1 MGGWAQLSNDGV
13 EGPSHAEDSS
23 VELGELKGIL
33 VHRRGLILGTAVL
46 LAVLALVYGLVTP
59 PLYSA
64 TAEILID
71 PRDRQIVSNA
81 INPSTLSPDG
91 GITQVESQVAVV
103 QSNSVLLRAIETAN
117 LTADSHFNRVSFL
130 SRLKARLMGQPLDTE
145 RTQDEATARTLD
157 QLRRNLSVKRADK
170 VLVIDVTVTAQ
181 EPAEAARLANII
193 ADSYLADQS
202 DARADAS
209 REAAGALTAR
219 LAEQRAAVQAAED
232 AVEKYRNDNNLISAG
247 GVLVSDQALADIN
260 TQLANAR
267 NVTAYQ
273 KARVDQIQS
282 IIASGRTPDATGEVM
297 RSTVISSLR
306 DREAAL
312 DQRISEMTLQLG
324 ARHPTLQA
332 AQAQKVGI
340 ERQIRT
346 ELARIAA
353 SATADYNWAKAAE
366 DELKTRQATLESQT
380 RATDQVQ
387 VRLRELERDRDAV
400 REVYANYLKRSQEV
414 REQSNIDSTNA
425 RVISRAIVP
434 IDKKGPPTP
443 LLAVAGFF
451 GGLGLGAA
459 LALLVEYASPT
470 ALSERQVRQ
479 AAGAPVLA
487 VLPGSILRGRQPVRS
502 GRRARN
508 LSGLLGLVL
517 RRLSTSRRERRSPVS
532 VVLLCSA
539 EADARARGRVASELA
554 ATAASRGE
562 RVLLIDADLMH
573 SRAQGP
579 AGLIDVLSG
588 ESRLSNAVQDC
599 YDDQVR
605 FMAIGGDRAVLKE
618 RDALRFTE
626 RLWMDAADSFDIVV
640 VDAGDLTTNLR
651 ASALVATAED
661 ILVVAR
667 LRSTPLEAIRAQTT
681 AAGVMGRDLS
691 GALVIGAGR

>member
-1 MGGWAQLSNDGV
+1 M
-13 EGPSHAEDSS
+13 
-23 VELGELKGIL
+23 
-33 VHRRGLILGTAVL
+33 
-46 LAVLALVYGLVTP
+46 
-59 PLYSA
+59 
-64 TAEILID
+64 
-71 PRDRQIVSNA
+71 
-81 INPSTLSPDG
+81 
-91 GITQVESQVAVV
+91 
-103 QSNSVLLRAIETAN
+103 
-117 LTADSHFNRVSFL
+117 
-130 SRLKARLMGQPLDTE
+130 
-145 RTQDEATARTLD
+145 
-157 QLRRNLSVKRADK
+157 
-170 VLVIDVTVTAQ
+170 IDVTVTAQ

-346 ELARIAA
+346 ELARIAQ

-667 LRSTPLEAIRAQTT
+667 LRSTPLEAIRAQAT

>member
-117 LTADSHFNRVSFL
+117 LTADPHFNRVSFL

-145 RTQDEATARTLD
+145 RTQDEAKARTLD

-346 ELARIAA
+346 ELARIAQ

-667 LRSTPLEAIRAQTT
+667 LRSTPLEAIRAQAT

>member
-103 QSNSVLLRAIETAN
+103 QSNSVLLRAIEMAN
-117 LTADSHFNRVSFL
+117 LTADPHFNRVSFL
-130 SRLKARLMGQPLDTE
+130 SRLKARLLGQPLDAE
-145 RTQDEATARTLD
+145 RSKDEATARTLD

-209 REAAGALTAR
+209 RDAAGALTAR

-487 VLPGSILRGRQPVRS
+487 VLPGSILRGRQPARA

-667 LRSTPLEAIRAQTT
+667 LRSTPLEAIRAQAT

>member
-1 MGGWAQLSNDGV
+1 MTGWAQLSNDGV
-13 EGPSHAEDSS
+13 EGRAPHDESG
-23 VELGELKGIL
+23 VELGELKAIL
-33 VHRRGLILGTAVL
+33 VHRRFLILGTAVL
-46 LAVLALVYGLVTP
+46 LALLALAYGVMAP

-103 QSNSVLLRAIETAN
+103 QSNSVLLRAIKEAD
-117 LTADSHFNRVSFL
+117 LTADPSFNRPSLL
-130 SRLKARLMGQPLDTE
+130 SRIKATLLGGASTADVTP
-145 RTQDEATARTLD
+145 DEATARTLAT
-157 QLRRNLSVKRADK
+157 LRRNLSVKRADK
-170 VLVIDVTVTAQ
+170 VLVIDVTVTAERPEQ
-181 EPAEAARLANII
+181 AARLANLI

-202 DARADAS
+202 DAQSDAS
-209 REAAGALTAR
+209 REAAAALTAR

-232 AVEKYRNDNNLISAG
+232 AVETYRNANNLITAN
-247 GVLVSDQALADIN
+247 GVLVSDQALADVN

-273 KARVDQIQS
+273 KARVDQIQAAR
-282 IIASGRTPDATGEVM
+282 ASGRPLDSSAEVM

-312 DQRISEMTLQLG
+312 DQRIAEMTLKLG
-324 ARHPTLQA
+324 ARHPTLLA
-332 AQAQKVGI
+332 AQAQKAGI
-340 ERQIRT
+340 ERQIRA
-346 ELARIAA
+346 ELDRIAA
-353 SATADYNWAKAAE
+353 SATADYNWANAAE
-366 DELKTRQATLESQT
+366 DELKARQAALESQA
-380 RATDQVQ
+380 RSTDQAE

-414 REQSNIDSTNA
+414 REQANIDSTNA
-425 RVISRAIVP
+425 RVISRALVP
-434 IDKKGPPTP
+434 IEKKGPPTP
-443 LLAVAGFF
+443 VLALAGFF

-487 VLPGSILRGRQPVRS
+487 VLPSSILRGRRSSRS

-508 LSGLLGLVL
+508 LAGLLGLVL
-517 RRLSTSRRERRSPVS
+517 RRLSTSRRERRAPVS

-573 SRAQGP
+573 SRAQAP

-588 ESRLSNAVQDC
+588 ESRLQNAVQDC
-599 YDDQVR
+599 YDDQVH
-605 FMAIGGDRAVLKE
+605 FMAMGGDRAVLKE

-640 VDAGDLTTNLR
+640 VDGGDLTTNLR
-651 ASALVATAED
+651 ASALVATADD
-661 ILVVAR
+661 ILIVAR
-667 LRSTPLEAIRAQTT
+667 LRSTPLEAIRAQAT
-681 AAGVMGRDLS
+681 AATVMGRDLT
-691 GALVIGAGR
+691 GALAIGPGR

>member
-1 MGGWAQLSNDGV
+1 M
-13 EGPSHAEDSS
+13 
-23 VELGELKGIL
+23 
-33 VHRRGLILGTAVL
+33 L
-46 LAVLALVYGLVTP
+46 LALLALVYGLVTP

-103 QSNSVLLRAIETAN
+103 QSNSVLLRAIQTAD
-117 LTADSHFNRVSFL
+117 LTADPHFNRVSFF
-130 SRLKARLMGQPLDTE
+130 SRLKARLLGQPLDAD
-145 RTQDEATARTLD
+145 RSQDEATARTLD

-209 REAAGALTAR
+209 REAAEALTAR

-232 AVEKYRNDNNLISAG
+232 AVEKYRNDNNLITAG

-282 IIASGRTPDATGEVM
+282 VIASGRTPDATGEVM

-332 AQAQKVGI
+332 AQAQKAGI

-366 DELKTRQATLESQT
+366 DELKTRQAALESQT

-487 VLPGSILRGRQPVRS
+487 VLPGSILRGRQPART

-588 ESRLSNAVQDC
+588 ESRLSSAVQDC

-605 FMAIGGDRAVLKE
+605 FMAMGGDRAVLKE

-667 LRSTPLEAIRAQTT
+667 LRSTPLEAIRAQAT